1 MNYGELKTEVANISH
16 RSVSTDLPKWIEL
29 LEGTFARNLRATD
42 MLKMIA
48 LEETDRDS
56 SWAELYDLPVDF
68 LEERI
73 IKISSFGSSG
83 GRRLEKVGLDTLY
96 TYKRSTRVWGYA
108 LTGSDNAPQVAF
120 IGTPATDSLFDVMY
134 FARQTL
140 DTDNDSNT
148 TELLT
153 NHAELYVHGCLFYVY
168 QKSQDLE
175 LAQAHADQLDE
186 AMKTL
191 NEQTGR
197 FLGGTVANTA
207 YNLGV
212 HSQQR
217 GY

>member
-1 MNYGELKTEVANISH
+1 MNYGELKAEVANISH
-16 RSVSTDLPKWIEL
+16 RSVDTDLPDWIEL
-29 LEGTFARNLRATD
+29 IEGTFARNLRAVE
-42 MLKMIA
+42 MLKMSTIQ
-48 LEETDRDS
+48 ESDRDS
-56 SWAELYDLPVDF
+56 TWDEIYDLPTDF

-73 IKISSFGSSG
+73 VKEAGTTG
-83 GRRLEKVGLDTLY
+83 ARLEKVGLDTLY
-96 TYKRSTRVWGYA
+96 TYKRSTNIWGYA
-108 LTGSDNAPQVAF
+108 LTGTANAPQIAF
-120 IGTPATDSLFDVMY
+120 IGTPATDKEFDVMY

-148 TELLT
+148 TEILT
-153 NHAELYVHGCLFYVY
+153 HHAELYVHGCLFYVY

-175 LAQAHADQLDE
+175 LAQVHADQLAE

-191 NEQTGR
+191 NEQAGR
-197 FLGGTVANTA
+197 FLGGTVAKVA